1 MANKRLSLI
10 DIGSNSIRLVVFSI
24 DEHYLVSELQNVKIP
39 ARIVQYLDDDD
50 VMSEEG
56 IKELVHVLDSLVR
69 ISRTYQPENEF
80 YVATAAIRRSVNNQ
94 EIAERIKNEVGI
106 EIKILSEEEE
116 GYYGNYA
123 VLHTMELRDGITVDI
138 GGGSTELVL
147 FKDKKVEK
155 MVSLPFGGV
164 SLQDDFFDGKDH
176 NDKKAVKKA
185 TKWVQEQIEA
195 EAWIKDTNVPLIG
208 IGGSARN
215 IAEVFQRRVNYPI
228 AGLHCFELSL
238 DNMEEVLSLFLSQT
252 LEELDDL
259 DGLSSDRKESIIPA
273 TIVFNQVLS
282 CIGSDCFVIS
292 SKGLREGYLIEY
304 MNETE
309 PVPFQMDNV
318 QGSTVVRAARKY
330 RIPSVSVNQRVI
342 IADYLLREL
351 ERNNLIELSERMA
364 QYFYYGVT
372 LYFVGAYIEDDAKS
386 QHSFYILSNMNLN
399 GFSHKDRVRVALIA
413 SFKNKSL
420 FNQYMET
427 FESWFTDE
435 EKEILLGLGSIVKFA
450 EALNDTHI
458 NQIEHLQL
466 EPRDEGYE
474 LYIDYQ
480 GDVLSEMYRAEKQ
493 KNHFERVIGDDVT
506 LVFIDK

>member
-39 ARIVQYLDDDD
+39 ARIVQYLDDDY

-56 IKELVHVLDSLVR
+56 IEELVHILDSLVR
-69 ISRTYQPENEF
+69 ISRTYRPENEF
-80 YVATAAIRRSVNNQ
+80 YVATAAVRRSVNNQ
-94 EIAERIKNEVGI
+94 EIAERVKNEVGI
-106 EIKILSEEEE
+106 EINILSEEEE
-116 GYYGNYA
+116 AYFGNYA
-123 VLHTMELRDGITVDI
+123 VLHTMELKDGITVDI

-164 SLQDDFFDGKDH
+164 SLQDDFFEGKDH

-185 TKWVQEQIEA
+185 KKWVQKQIEA
-195 EAWIKDTNVPLIG
+195 EEWIRDADVPLIG

-215 IAEVFQRRVNYPI
+215 IAEVYQRQVNYPI
-228 AGLHCFELSL
+228 AGLHCFDLSL
-238 DNMEEVLSLFLSQT
+238 DNMEGVLNLFLSKT

-273 TIVFNQVLS
+273 TIVFNEILN
-282 CIGSDCFVIS
+282 CIGSGCFVIS
-292 SKGLREGYLIEY
+292 SNGLREGYVMEY
-304 MNETE
+304 MNQSE
-309 PVPFQMDNV
+309 PQPFQMDNV
-318 QGSTVVRAARKY
+318 QGSTVVRTARKY
-330 RIPSVSVNQRVI
+330 KVPSVSVNQRVI
-342 IADYLLREL
+342 IADYLLQEL

-372 LYFVGAYIEDDAKS
+372 LYFIGAYIEGDAKS
-386 QHSFYILSNMNLN
+386 QHSLYILSNMNLN
-399 GFSHKDRVRVALIA
+399 GFSHKDRVSVALIA

-420 FNQYMET
+420 FNQYIEG
-427 FESWFTDE
+427 FESWFTE
-435 EKEILLGLGSIVKFA
+435 EETENLLELGSIAKFA

-458 NQIEHLQL
+458 NQIEYLQL
-466 EPRDEGYE
+466 EPIEEGYE
-474 LYIDYQ
+474 LYVDYK
-480 GDVLSEMYRAEKQ
+480 GDVLSEIYRAEKQ
-493 KNHFERVIGDDVT
+493 KNHFERVIGDD
-506 LVFIDK
+506 LNIIFKHK